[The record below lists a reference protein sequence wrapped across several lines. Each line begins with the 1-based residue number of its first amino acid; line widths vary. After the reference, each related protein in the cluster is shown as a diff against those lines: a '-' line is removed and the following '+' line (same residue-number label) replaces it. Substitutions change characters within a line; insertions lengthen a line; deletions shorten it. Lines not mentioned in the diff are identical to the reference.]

1 MTGTLINIFAIIV
14 GGSLGLF
21 FKSRLPDKIVKI
33 VFQGLGLVT
42 LFIGFSMAIKSDNYL
57 LLILSVVIGS
67 ILGELIDID
76 KFIASVSSKFKG
88 ESNNK
93 NSKFSTGLITAFLLY
108 CVGSMTILGAIEEG
122 LGNGYGLLLAKSVM
136 DGFSSI
142 ILAAA
147 FGIGVIFSVI
157 PLLIYQGGLTL
168 LAGIAGDFFSP
179 AIVNELTAVGG
190 ILLIGLGINI
200 LEIKNIKVAN
210 MLPSII
216 VVVILALFFI

>member
-1 MTGTLINIFAIIV
+1 
-14 GGSLGLF
+14 
-21 FKSRLPDKIVKI
+21 
-33 VFQGLGLVT
+33 
-42 LFIGFSMAIKSDNYL
+42 
-57 LLILSVVIGS
+57 
-67 ILGELIDID
+67 
-76 KFIASVSSKFKG
+76 
-88 ESNNK
+88 
-93 NSKFSTGLITAFLLY
+93 
-108 CVGSMTILGAIEEG
+108 
-122 LGNGYGLLLAKSVM
+122 M

-168 LAGIAGDFFSP
+168 LAGLAGDFFST

-216 VVVILALFFI
+216 LVVILAWFFV